1 MSDLMY
7 FDCHAVIG
15 ERPRKHRFTRWS
27 TEQLIE
33 DMDLAEIAGALAV
46 HSVSVTYDVIYG
58 NNRLLPEIAKA
69 PDRLFGVWCAAPLGS
84 PGFFKTG
91 GDMIAAMKCHDVRA
105 VRIVPG
111 GFPMHPEVMGS
122 TLEFLETHQVLT
134 ILEVGS
140 VRYPSGWGTP
150 DVFSFFHDF
159 LSRYPDLPVLL
170 TGHMWD
176 QQWVIYRLMELHKN
190 LHIEFSNF
198 QINRGIEYYV
208 SSFGDDRLLFGSGM
222 TEKSPGAARAFVDYA
237 QISEASKHKIA
248 GMNLKRLLGGQGP
261 KHPVPTK
268 RPHDYIVASARD
280 GKAVPVPILDAH
292 SHTLHEEGQTAG
304 GRYLMLDGDARGI
317 LEVSQWCGIDRVAM
331 MSWNAPFCTD
341 AQDGNEIV
349 WRALQSFP
357 ERVVG
362 VAVVDPTHMTDMEMQ
377 EEIKTRYVEQGFIG
391 MKPYPH
397 MNVHYEDP
405 MFSPWW
411 EFGNRNRL
419 YALVHVTEETGG
431 VTAIARLAD
440 RFQNLSWIIAHA
452 GTDWDFAEEVVACIQ
467 QRQNVYAEITFTTVT
482 NRCVE
487 FLVESTDE
495 DHIIFG
501 TDQPMR
507 DPRPQLGWV
516 VWSGLSV
523 QAKEKVLGG
532 NFQRILNRVRTPV
545 V

>member
-1 MSDLMY
+1 
-7 FDCHAVIG
+7 
-15 ERPRKHRFTRWS
+15 
-27 TEQLIE
+27 
-33 DMDLAEIAGALAV
+33 
-46 HSVSVTYDVIYG
+46 
-58 NNRLLPEIAKA
+58 
-69 PDRLFGVWCAAPLGS
+69 
-84 PGFFKTG
+84 
-91 GDMIAAMKCHDVRA
+91 
-105 VRIVPG
+105 
-111 GFPMHPEVMGS
+111 
-122 TLEFLETHQVLT
+122 
-134 ILEVGS
+134 
-140 VRYPSGWGTP
+140 
-150 DVFSFFHDF
+150 
-159 LSRYPDLPVLL
+159 
-170 TGHMWD
+170 
-176 QQWVIYRLMELHKN
+176 
-190 LHIEFSNF
+190 
-198 QINRGIEYYV
+198 
-208 SSFGDDRLLFGSGM
+208 
-222 TEKSPGAARAFVDYA
+222 
-237 QISEASKHKIA
+237 
-248 GMNLKRLLGGQGP
+248 
-261 KHPVPTK
+261 
-268 RPHDYIVASARD
+268 
-280 GKAVPVPILDAH
+280 
-292 SHTLHEEGQTAG
+292 
-304 GRYLMLDGDARGI
+304 MLDGDARGI

-405 MFSPWW
+405 MFSSWW

-431 VTAIARLAD
+431 VPAIARLAD
-440 RFQNLSWIIAHA
+440 RFQDLSWIIAHA

-467 QRQNVYAEITFTTVT
+467 QHQNVYAEITFTTVT

-516 VWSGLSV
+516 VWSDLSV

-532 NFQRILNRVRTPV
+532 NFQRILDRVRTPV